1 MIKMNLIHKFILLLI
16 LSTKG
21 TRFIDRIKLLEFLE
35 NSERF
40 MISNQGTLWYSIN
53 LKGYVP
59 IIRLKI

>member
-16 LSTKG
+16 LSTRG

-53 LKGYVP
+53 LKEYVP

>member
-16 LSTKG
+16 LSTRG
-21 TRFIDRIKLLEFLE
+21 TRFIDRIKLLEFLG

-53 LKGYVP
+53 LKGYAL
-59 IIRLKI
+59 IIRWKI